1 LSATPAPAEN
11 KEVEVEFL
19 SALIN
24 DCGLHIDEILTLVV
38 RFESLPQSLYSH
50 IEQAFAQVTQ
60 RVLICGTIA
69 LKRLVNIIT
78 TDLQPHLSSL
88 FSAGAGAADKK
99 TAGDRGGEK
108 SEIVEVICS
117 TIYDYLDEV
126 RDFLV
131 HFWSDKMKYILCT
144 SICDLYLLSLLNK
157 KDTERERE
165 KKDFS

>member
-1 LSATPAPAEN
+1 M
-11 KEVEVEFL
+11 
-19 SALIN
+19 
-24 DCGLHIDEILTLVV
+24 
-38 RFESLPQSLYSH
+38 Y
-50 IEQAFAQVTQ
+50 
-60 RVLICGTIA
+60 
-69 LKRLVNIIT
+69 
-78 TDLQPHLSSL
+78 
-88 FSAGAGAADKK
+88 KK

-117 TIYDYLDEV
+117 TIYDYLDDF